1 MNAFD
6 EYLERLSDDEIAE
19 LERVNDNYIAA
30 AAMEPGI
37 EQEKILDALYADAA
51 KLDSALHMV
60 LARMFQLFSV
70 FQRGAHAEG
79 FRLFV
84 PTMELLKQR
93 RHEIPEN
100 ATESMSSM
108 VFQPLSVLLDD
119 PAVPRATVEGF
130 LNQLEQETRSTGH
143 GAAEL
148 AVARA
153 YWHAHTGE
161 RDAAEDWMDRWLAD
175 GSNWWAPEKTMTI
188 GLMSAII
195 GTFDAGEALRELD
208 LRVPGMVGAPHR
220 VMNIRVDRAGYLA
233 VCGKHDDAWQALTAA
248 IDGQELDAVAERCA
262 LWAVVRAAD
271 GAPENSGD
279 DSPGAREIVAAA
291 EENIDTTSLDA
302 VEDVAA
308 VARFHL
314 LRGDR
319 ARGERRRAEAY
330 ERARAYDVRNGT
342 GHHAA
347 LLDHRWF
354 ADV

>member
-6 EYLERLSDDEIAE
+6 EYLARLSDDEIAE
-19 LERVNDNYIAA
+19 LERVNDNYVAA
-30 AAMEPGI
+30 AGMKPGI
-37 EQEKILDALYADAA
+37 EQEKILDALYTDAA

-60 LARMFQLFSV
+60 SARMFQLFSV
-70 FQRGAHAEG
+70 FQRGANAEG

-93 RHEIPEN
+93 RHEIPES
-100 ATESMSSM
+100 AAESMSSM
-108 VFQPLSVLLDD
+108 VLQPLSVMLDD
-119 PAVPRATVEGF
+119 PAVPRATVEAF
-130 LNQLEQETRSTGH
+130 LDQLEQETRRTGY

-161 RDAAEDWMDRWLAD
+161 RDAAEDWADRWLAD
-175 GSNWWAPEKTMTI
+175 GSDWWAPEKTMTI
-188 GLMSAII
+188 GLMSAIL

-208 LRVPGMVGAPHR
+208 VRVPGMVGAPHR
-220 VMNIRVDRAGYLA
+220 VMTIRVDRAGYLA
-233 VCGKHDDAWQALTAA
+233 LCGEADDAWQALTEA
-248 IDGQELDAVAERCA
+248 IGGQELDAVGQRCA
-262 LWAVVRAAD
+262 GWALVRATDGEPAD
-271 GAPENSGD
+271 LG
-279 DSPGAREIVAAA
+279 DSPSAREIVDVA
-291 EENIDTTSLDA
+291 EENIDTTSLDS
-302 VEDVAA
+302 VEDLAA

-319 ARGERRRAEAY
+319 AHGERRRAEAR
-330 ERARAYDVRNGT
+330 ERARAYDTRNGT
-342 GHHAA
+342 RHHSA

>member
-6 EYLERLSDDEIAE
+6 EYLARLNDDEIAE
-19 LERVNDNYIAA
+19 LERVNDNYLAA

-37 EQEKILDALYADAA
+37 EQEKILDVLYAEAA
-51 KLDSALHMV
+51 QLDSALHMV
-60 LARMFQLFSV
+60 SARMFQLFSV

-93 RHEIPEN
+93 RHEIPESG
-100 ATESMSSM
+100 AESMSSM
-108 VFQPLSVLLDD
+108 VLQPLSAMLDD

-130 LNQLEQETRSTGH
+130 LNQLEQETRRTGH

-153 YWHAHTGE
+153 FWHAHTGE
-161 RDAAEDWMDRWLAD
+161 RDAAEDWTDRWLAD
-175 GSNWWAPEKTMTI
+175 GSNWWAPEKPMTI
-188 GLMSAII
+188 GLISAII

-220 VMNIRVDRAGYLA
+220 VMTIRVDRAGYLA
-233 VCGKHDDAWQALTAA
+233 VCGEVDDAWQALTAA
-248 IDGQELDAVAERCA
+248 IGGQELDAVARRCA
-262 LWAVVRAAD
+262 GWALVRATDGEPAD
-271 GAPENSGD
+271 LG
-279 DSPGAREIVAAA
+279 DSPSAQEIVAAA
-291 EENIDTTSLDA
+291 EENIDTTASDA
-302 VEDVAA
+302 VEDLAA

-319 ARGERRRAEAY
+319 ARGEQRRAEAY

-347 LLDHRWF
+347 LLDRRWF
-354 ADV
+354 ADA

>member
-6 EYLERLSDDEIAE
+6 EYIARFSEDEIAE
-19 LERVNDNYIAA
+19 LERVNDNYVAA
-30 AAMEPGI
+30 VAMEPGI
-37 EQEKILDALYADAA
+37 EQEKILDALYTDAA

-93 RHEIPEN
+93 RHEIPES

-119 PAVPRATVEGF
+119 PAVPRTTVEGF
-130 LNQLEQETRSTGH
+130 LNQLEQETLRTGH

-161 RDAAEDWMDRWLAD
+161 RDAAEDWTDRWLAD
-175 GSNWWAPEKTMTI
+175 GSHWWAPEKTMTI
-188 GLMSAII
+188 GLLSAII

-208 LRVPGMVGAPHR
+208 LRVPGMVGPPHR
-220 VMNIRVDRAGYLA
+220 VMSIRVDRAGYLA

-262 LWAVVRAAD
+262 LWAMVRAAD
-271 GAPENSGD
+271 GAPADLGG
-279 DSPGAREIVAAA
+279 SPNAREIVAAA

-319 ARGERRRAEAY
+319 TRGERRRAEAY

-347 LLDHRWF
+347 LLDRRWF
-354 ADV
+354 AEA